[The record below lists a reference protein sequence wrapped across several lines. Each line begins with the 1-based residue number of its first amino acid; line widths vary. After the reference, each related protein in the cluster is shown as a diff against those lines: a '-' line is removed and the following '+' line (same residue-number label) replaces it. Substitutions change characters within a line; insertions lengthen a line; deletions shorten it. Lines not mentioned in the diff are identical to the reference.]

1 MGKYLSSHA
10 RANRT
15 SCPAT
20 GRGKGARDGEDEGRP
35 RPVTSANGANVR
47 RQCRWPL
54 MPGNCCFNVAASAL
68 YTVVFDQLVAGDDAG
83 WRVSGFAAST
93 KGMANGPRNTTRT
106 ARMAVIRK
114 ERRLAMNMQA
124 KADSDQIKAGKYVVI
139 MNSGCTLE
147 GRKTMLTRKCGH
159 CNG

>member
-1 MGKYLSSHA
+1 M
-10 RANRT
+10 T
-15 SCPAT
+15 
-20 GRGKGARDGEDEGRP
+20 
-35 RPVTSANGANVR
+35 
-47 RQCRWPL
+47 
-54 MPGNCCFNVAASAL
+54 
-68 YTVVFDQLVAGDDAG
+68 VAGDYA
-83 WRVSGFAAST
+83 RVGFSGFATST

-139 MNSGCTLE
+139 MNSGCALE